1 VRIVLAGSLLRKKK
15 TTLPAGP
22 STIRPNMPVEPIS
35 ASDLYLNACT
45 GNGTLDAF
53 AQTPGCI
60 TMHTLATRYVNG
72 SHSCEPRTEYDGL
85 LRAVLPERSSIEC
98 SYLFWRYRYCCVPH
112 AKTQVC
118 LDGLGRNVTESWSL
132 WSIPDPSLPHRPN
145 NITARYV
152 EVFDGIF
159 SSLHNK
165 FRFTS
170 HSENAHSLVNG
181 LVNIFSSLHINLK
194 G

>member
-1 VRIVLAGSLLRKKK
+1 MMAYYEQFFQNDPPLNVLIYSGDIDIA
-15 TTLPAGP
+15 A
-22 STIRPNMPVEPIS
+22 
-35 ASDLYLNACT
+35 
-45 GNGTLDAF
+45 
-53 AQTPGCI
+53 
-60 TMHTLATRYVNG
+60 
-72 SHSCEPRTEYDGL
+72 
-85 LRAVLPERSSIEC
+85 
-98 SYLFWRYRYCCVPH
+98 VPH

-132 WSIPDPSLPHRPN
+132 WSIPGPALPHRPN